1 MSKAQITHAPQRCAW
16 CEGTGKKALSAGY
29 IISCLVCGGK
39 GHVMMIQPSEQ
50 CRQCEGSGRR
60 GVSSS
65 CLSCV
70 GTGWSRVFAQ
80 E

>member
-1 MSKAQITHAPQRCAW
+1 MSKAQITHAQQRCAW

-39 GHVMMIQPSEQ
+39 GHIMMIQPTEQ

-60 GVSSS
+60 NITGS
-65 CLSCV
+65 CLNCA

-80 E
+80 G